1 LILILYQIAI
11 GAWLCPVTIM
21 KSRSADGA
29 TGALDFSKA
38 QLLSHPPWF
47 NFIQNIN

>member
-11 GAWLCPVTIM
+11 GAGLCPAPIK
-21 KSRSADGA
+21 KSRSADGVI
-29 TGALDFSKA
+29 GSLDFSKPNY
-38 QLLSHPPWF
+38 LSHPPWF